1 MTKRGSRK
9 KDQAEVVV
17 KVDWKFLCHLVQTIS
32 SFLSIV
38 VGKLKSKGTFD
49 ECFLSQLCDITSKLL
64 TTTLLDQLRPH
75 LAAEAHCKLIQSMIT
90 SSFYI
95 VNVLATLSQ
104 RARSTTEDVV
114 NSCFRVLRH
123 DSSLQL
129 SCVVDAVRMV
139 ACISEC
145 SYSIGGL
152 CMLLCSDRCSH
163 SRWWTMLS

>member
-9 KDQAEVVV
+9 KDHAEVVVV
-17 KVDWKFLCHLVQTIS
+17 KVDWKFLCHLVQANA
-32 SFLSIV
+32 SFLGIV

-145 SYSIGGL
+145 SYSNGSL
-152 CMLLCSDRCSH
+152 CML
-163 SRWWTMLS
+163 

>member
-1 MTKRGSRK
+1 VTKRGSRK
-9 KDQAEVVV
+9 KEEVVV
-17 KVDWKFLCHLVQTIS
+17 KVDWKFLCHLVQANS

-49 ECFLSQLCDITSKLL
+49 ECFLSQLCGITSKLL

-114 NSCFRVLRH
+114 NSCFRVYRH

-129 SCVVDAVRMV
+129 SCVVDAVRMI

-152 CMLLCSDRCSH
+152 YMLLCSDRCSH